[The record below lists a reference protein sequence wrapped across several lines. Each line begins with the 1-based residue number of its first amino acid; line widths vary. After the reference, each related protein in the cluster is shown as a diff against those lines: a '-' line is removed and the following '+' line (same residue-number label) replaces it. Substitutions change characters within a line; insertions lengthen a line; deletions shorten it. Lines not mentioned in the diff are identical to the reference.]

1 MMCCRK
7 CPFNPVSGSA
17 EQRCHRPL
25 CSSQRHDCDTG
36 FCAANIGSRCFQDY
50 YVIERLYQQ
59 DTLAEELVQH
69 SLKTALTGRDRAL
82 LLSLFQAASERIRLQ
97 LWHWLEI
104 YEPRSLWLLNPIF
117 AAVGSDSARHDDRCW
132 QSASSIH
139 WRHHGQPIQWQSL
152 SPCFD
157 DRNGRK
163 LI

>member
-117 AAVGSDSARHDDRCW
+117 AAVGLIPLDTMTGVGSRRAQYIGAIMANPYSGSRYRHV
-132 QSASSIH
+132 SMIATE
-139 WRHHGQPIQWQSL
+139 G
-152 SPCFD
+152 
-157 DRNGRK
+157 N
-163 LI
+163 

>member
-17 EQRCHRPL
+17 GQRCRQPL
-25 CSSQRHDCDTG
+25 CSSQRPECCSG
-36 FCAANIGSRCFQDY
+36 LCAANIGSRCFQDY

-59 DTLAEELVQH
+59 DPLAEELVQY

-82 LLSLFQAASERIRLQ
+82 LLSLFQAASDRIRLQ

-117 AAVGSDSARHDDRCW
+117 TAVGLMPLDSMVGIGSRRAQYIGAIMANPYSGGRYR
-132 QSASSIH
+132 
-139 WRHHGQPIQWQSL
+139 PILMS
-152 SPCFD
+152 
-157 DRNGRK
+157 GTEGA
-163 LI
+163 